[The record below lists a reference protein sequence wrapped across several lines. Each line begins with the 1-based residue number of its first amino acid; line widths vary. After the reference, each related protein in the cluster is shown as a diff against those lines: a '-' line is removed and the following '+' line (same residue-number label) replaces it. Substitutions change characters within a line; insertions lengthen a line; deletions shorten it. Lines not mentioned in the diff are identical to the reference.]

1 MIDTKEVYELLSK
14 LIDGNGV
21 SGQEADAADIAE
33 KELSKYMNVR
43 RDALGNVIGET
54 ENSENCIL
62 LDAHIDQIG
71 MIVTAVT
78 DDGFIKVDKCG
89 GTDIRILSSHEVVVN
104 GKEPVYGI
112 VTSVPPHIAKD
123 EKSVPK
129 WQDISI
135 DVGLSREKARE
146 LISVGDRVTFIP
158 SERKLLSDNYSAPSI
173 DDRAGVAA
181 ILRALSILKEKNCKR
196 NVSVVFSV
204 QEEVT
209 GAGASAGAYQ
219 SDAKTA
225 IAVDVSFATCPDV
238 SDEKGKPLGS
248 GPLVGISPVISKSVS
263 DTFISLAKENG
274 IPYEIEVMGS
284 RTGTNT
290 ENYALS
296 KGGRKTGLVSIP
308 IRNMHTAVEVCK
320 LSDIENTAQLLALYI
335 EKGETNT

>member
-1 MIDTKEVYELLSK
+1 MIDTKEVYGLLTK
-14 LIDGNGV
+14 LIGATGV
-21 SGQEADAADIAE
+21 SGMESDAASVAE
-33 KELSKYMNVR
+33 KELSKYMSVR
-43 RDALGNVIGET
+43 RDALGNVIGEQQ
-54 ENSENCIL
+54 NAKDSIL

-71 MIVTAVT
+71 MIVTAIA
-78 DDGFIKVDKCG
+78 DDGFIKIDKCG
-89 GTDIRILSSHEVVVN
+89 GMDMRVLSSHEVVIN
-104 GKEPVYGI
+104 GKEEVYGVI
-112 VTSVPPHIAKD
+112 TSVPPHLLKD

-129 WQDISI
+129 WSDISV
-135 DVGLSREKARE
+135 DVGMSAQKARE
-146 LISVGDRVTFIP
+146 LISVGDRVTFIGG
-158 SERKLLSDNYSAPSI
+158 ERKLLSDHITAPSI

-181 ILRALSILKEKNCKR
+181 ILRTLSILKERNCNK

-209 GAGASAGAYQ
+209 GAGATAGAYQ
-219 SDAKTA
+219 SDAHTA

-248 GPLVGISPVISKSVS
+248 GPLVGISPVITKSVS
-263 DTFISLAKENG
+263 DTLISLAKENS
-274 IPYEIEVMGS
+274 IPYETEVMGS

-335 EKGETNT
+335 EKGENDA